1 MTKNLLLSAAAL
13 GVLAFAGSAAAGQ
26 ITSASISNQPLAV
39 AADGTV
45 TPYAVASEVVF
56 PSGGLSVDAATTSVT
71 TELTSNVSL
80 GGGSSL
86 TLIVSYD
93 LTGNAQFGS
102 INFADLEAYDDT
114 ATLVPISSG
123 AASLSNGGK
132 TATFIVSYN
141 LATATEIESFTLDNI
156 DLDVLGTGDVSIAS
170 SVRMVVGA
178 TETTLDTTSAQKLV
192 TFKSAFVAPTAQA
205 GTAVAALPSFVNFEV
220 KGVPGA
226 AFYATPTNVFSEAL
240 NLTLATGVFSNL
252 QAGAL
257 SLDAMID
264 TATVTV
270 TGKQVQAFDA
280 EFGNIVVDADGE
292 IELEGATELALLT
305 SGRLDLQADGT
316 TPIEAGTYR
325 VQVEF
330 KPETG
335 FQNLPTYDIA
345 LANIELAGTNFI
357 APWFALNNGT
367 ANSTLRLANNGS
379 TTLGPVVISLKAN
392 NGSAAPTGTYTIE
405 EIEGGKFVSVT
416 GTVLKNAFG
425 TNAANGDLLVT
436 IHSDDADVSAKVRTT
451 QSTGQ
456 IYENSLG
463 RSSQT
468 LVD

>member
-26 ITSASISNQPLAV
+26 ITSASVSGQSLSVASN
-39 AADGTV
+39 GTV

-56 PSGGLSVDAATTSVT
+56 PAGGLSVDAANTSVT

-80 GGGSSL
+80 GGGASL

-102 INFADLEAYDDT
+102 INFADLEAFDV
-114 ATLVPISSG
+114 AANPVAISSG
-123 AASLSNGGK
+123 AASLSNNGK

-141 LATATEIESFTLDNI
+141 LATATEISGFTLDNI

-192 TFKSAFVAPTAQA
+192 TFKSAFVAPTATA
-205 GTAVAALPSFVNFEV
+205 GSAVAALPSFLAFEAQSDAGFDV
-220 KGVPGA
+220 
-226 AFYATPTNVFSEAL
+226 TTTNVMSRAL
-240 NLTLATGVFSNL
+240 NLTLASDVFADL
-252 QAGAL
+252 QAAPL

-270 TGKQVQAFDA
+270 TGKQVQALAA
-280 EFGNIVVDADGE
+280 EFGGIVVDADGE
-292 IELEGATELALLT
+292 IELDTAGELALLT

-325 VQVEF
+325 VKVEF
-330 KPETG
+330 EPESG

-345 LANIELAGTNFI
+345 LANIELDGTNFI

-436 IHSDDADVSAKVRTT
+436 IHSNDVDVSAKVRTT

>member
-26 ITSASISNQPLAV
+26 ITSASVSGETLTVAV
-39 AADGTV
+39 DGTV

-56 PSGGLSVDAATTSVT
+56 PAGGLSVDAATTSVT

-80 GGGSSL
+80 GGGASL

-102 INFADLEAYDDT
+102 INFADLEAFDG
-114 ATLVPISSG
+114 AAAPVAISSG
-123 AASLSNGGK
+123 AASLSNNGK

-141 LATATEIESFTLDNI
+141 LATATEISGFTLDNI

-192 TFKSAFVAPTAQA
+192 TFKSAFVAPTAEA
-205 GTAVAALPSFVNFEV
+205 GTAVAALPSFLAFEAQA
-220 KGVPGA
+220 GA
-226 AFYATPTNVFSEAL
+226 GFNVTTTNVVSEAL
-240 NLTLATGVFSNL
+240 NLTLASDVFADL
-252 QAGAL
+252 QAAPL
-257 SLDAMID
+257 SLDDMID

-280 EFGNIVVDADGE
+280 EFGGIVVDADGE
-292 IELEGATELALLT
+292 IELETAGELALLT
-305 SGRLDLQADGT
+305 TGRLDLQADGT

-325 VQVEF
+325 VKVAFE
-330 KPETG
+330 PETG

-345 LANIELAGTNFI
+345 LANIELDGTNFI

-392 NGSAAPTGTYTIE
+392 NGAAAPTGTYTIE

-416 GTVLKNAFG
+416 GATLKTAFG
-425 TNAANGDLLVT
+425 TNAGNGDLLVT
-436 IHSDDADVSAKVRTT
+436 IHSNDADVSAKVRTT